1 MAVVAVV
8 PCAAGGLESLVT
20 GLVRPLLDLGH
31 EVAITATPSAHR
43 WLRDSADD
51 EKIRALTGYGVRSDP
66 RLPGERSPHP
76 APDVIVCAP
85 ATANTVAKMA
95 LGIADNQA
103 LTLLCENVATKPLV
117 VFPRINAGHAR
128 HPAWRRTLRHCMV
141 RVSGSSMVLTSGR
154 CSSRV
159 RPLRTVQSRGPGS
172 LSALTRPLPPE
183 TRTLCPGRCSTSL
196 F

>member
-128 HPAWRRTLRHCMV
+128 HPAWAAHLAALHGAGVNVVYGPDVWPLFEPREAPAGRAIPWAEILRCV
-141 RVSGSSMVLTSGR
+141 REAIGT
-154 CSSRV
+154 
-159 RPLRTVQSRGPGS
+159 
-172 LSALTRPLPPE
+172 
-183 TRTLCPGRCSTSL
+183 
-196 F
+196 